1 MANGPVRAAKHEQRK
16 VAAKS
21 PKRGLGVAK
30 DTLGHTEDCRPGLE
44 ESICSEVQPV
54 ADEDRA
60 DEELL
65 YGSDAGLVLP
75 I

>member
-1 MANGPVRAAKHEQRK
+1 LAKGPVRAAKHEQREI
-16 VAAKS
+16 AAKS
-21 PKRGLGVAK
+21 PERGLGVAK
-30 DTLGHTEDCRPGLE
+30 DTLGHTEYCRPGLE
-44 ESICSEVQPV
+44 ESLCSEAQPV

-65 YGSDAGLVLP
+65 YGSDAGLMLP